1 MKGTSRSL
9 VSVNHEPVQTRDRDA
24 LESGLILID
33 EYRFPHA
40 VFPLTGSDLNPE
52 GMKYGYNK
60 I

>member
-9 VSVNHEPVQTRDRDA
+9 VSVNHEAVQARDRDA
-24 LESGLILID
+24 QDNGLLLLD

-40 VFPLTGSDLNPE
+40 VFLLNGTDLNAE
-52 GMKYGYNK
+52 GLKYGYNK

>member
-9 VSVNHEPVQTRDRDA
+9 VSVNHEPVQSRDRDA
-24 LESGLILID
+24 QESGLILID

-40 VFPLTGSDLNPE
+40 VFPLNGTDLNVE
-52 GMKYGYNK
+52 GLKYGYNK